1 MAELN
6 LALKLKAQD
15 QASRVFR
22 RAQSQ
27 IRKAHVLW
35 RKRVKG

>member
-27 IRKAHVLW
+27 ITQSTRAMA
-35 RKRVKG
+35 